1 MRATL
6 DTFGQIDIL
15 VNNAGIAGVIK
26 LTLDYPEEVFDRVM
40 AVNTRSVFLGM
51 QHAGRAMKDK
61 GNLAPHKIRVNAVC
75 PAPTATDMMFNLEK
89 TQSPDDPEAARQRF
103 FASIPL
109 GRYGEPA
116 EIAAAVAFLA
126 GSQASFITGSA
137 LTVDGGVLAS

>member
-1 MRATL
+1 
-6 DTFGQIDIL
+6 
-15 VNNAGIAGVIK
+15 
-26 LTLDYPEEVFDRVM
+26 
-40 AVNTRSVFLGM
+40 
-51 QHAGRAMKDK
+51 
-61 GNLAPHKIRVNAVC
+61 
-75 PAPTATDMMFNLEK
+75 MMFNLEK